1 MNEEKEKLEKY
12 FEQRLTSNENDILI
26 LDDNNHIITK
36 ENLENE
42 ALKKLEKYKEKL
54 KSTEEINNDNIIDN

>member
-12 FEQRLTSNENDILI
+12 FEQRLTSNKSDILI
-26 LDDNNHIITK
+26 LDENNHIITK
-36 ENLENE
+36 ENLEKE

-54 KSTEEINNDNIIDN
+54 KSAKEIKNDNIIDY